1 MKVSHK
7 VALLT
12 STIVVTAFALFSWM
26 QYSTVRDALYEK
38 TVQSTNEATQALGL
52 QVTNWLNGKLVLI
65 DMMSE
70 TINENFNS
78 AVIQQTFD
86 TPILKKE
93 FILIFGGLD
102 TDGQR
107 ITNDPSWNPENW
119 DARKRPWYPYAKNHK
134 RAVLTDPYADAATK
148 DILISAVANLYD
160 KGDFKGAFGGDLS
173 LKTVSDAVNTLNF
186 NNTGYAFLLN
196 SQGDIISHPD
206 ESLNGESIATLF
218 GRALPALSENL
229 QEADI
234 AGTTVFAAFHEL
246 KGLYGSEWYI
256 GVVLDKRKVMAK
268 ANQFGWAALV
278 GTVISALLCSLAL
291 YFTVSRQL
299 MPLQKLRESLLEI
312 NRGEGDLTKR
322 LSVESK
328 DEFGQVSCDFN
339 QFVEYLQ
346 NLIGRV
352 KTLSSE
358 IQSNT
363 DLTSK
368 SASEAS
374 HSLEVQLFE
383 LDQLATAMHEMSATA
398 QDVAANAQQAADSAH
413 LADVAVEKGV
423 SVVSNTTRSISMLTQ
438 EMDEVVQTINELT
451 GYSDNIESILTVIT
465 GIADQTNL
473 LALNAAIEAARAGE
487 MGRGFAVVADEV
499 RALALRT
506 QQATEEIKNMIYQLQ
521 LGVRNAENIIMAGRQ
536 KASDTQAASSEADA
550 VLGTIKDS
558 IHAIN
563 RMIIQIATAAEQQ
576 SATAEEINRNTT
588 NIRDISQSVSNGAK
602 TQEQR
607 CESMLELT
615 TRQDVELDKF
625 KV

>member
-7 VALLT
+7 VALLA
-12 STIVVTAFALFSWM
+12 SSIVVIAFALFSWV

-38 TVQSTNEATQALGL
+38 TVQSTNEATQALSL

-70 TINENFNS
+70 TMNGNFNTQT
-78 AVIQQTFD
+78 IQQTFD
-86 TPILKKE
+86 TPLLKKE

-134 RAVLTDPYADAATK
+134 RAVLTDPYVDAVTK
-148 DILISAVANLYD
+148 DILISAVANFYD
-160 KGDFKGAFGGDLS
+160 NGEFKGAFGGDLS

-186 NNTGYAFLLN
+186 NKTGYAFLLN
-196 SQGDIISHPD
+196 SQGNIISHPD
-206 ESLNGESIATLF
+206 ESLNGESISKLF
-218 GRALPALSENL
+218 EKVRPELSEKL
-229 QEADI
+229 QESEID
-234 AGTTVFAAFHEL
+234 GKTVFTAFHEL
-246 KGLYGSEWYI
+246 KGLYGSEWLI
-256 GVVLDKRKVMAK
+256 GVVLDKSKVMAK
-268 ANQFGWAALV
+268 ANQFGWTALI
-278 GTVISALLCSLAL
+278 GTIVSALLCSLAL

-299 MPLQKLRESLLEI
+299 LPLQKLRESLLEI

-322 LSVESK
+322 LSVESN
-328 DEFGQVSCDFN
+328 DEFGQVSLDFN

-346 NLIGRV
+346 RLIRRV
-352 KTLSSE
+352 KTLSTE
-358 IQSNT
+358 VQSNT
-363 DLTSK
+363 DLTSR

-374 HSLEVQLFE
+374 KSLKTQLFE
-383 LDQLATAMHEMSATA
+383 LDQLATAMQEMSATA
-398 QDVAANAQQAADSAH
+398 QDVASNAQSAADSAH

-423 SVVSNTTRSISMLTQ
+423 AVVSNTTRSIATLTR
-438 EMDEVVQTINELT
+438 EMDDVVQTINELT

-473 LALNAAIEAARAGE
+473 LALNAAIEAARAGD

-499 RALALRT
+499 RALASRT
-506 QQATEEIKNMIYQLQ
+506 QQATEEIKKMIHQLQ
-521 LGVRNAENIIMAGRQ
+521 LGVRNAESIILAGRQ
-536 KASDTQAASSEADA
+536 KASDTQVASSEADA
-550 VLGTIKDS
+550 VLGTIRDS
-558 IHAIN
+558 IHEIN
-563 RMIIQIATAAEQQ
+563 QMIIQIATAAEQQ

-615 TRQDVELDKF
+615 NRQDTELGKF